1 MYNKGE
7 AQKKCKQE
15 RGVRTTPPPPAEE
28 SASPE
33 SAGESS
39 AFSVDPE
46 SQSEENEST
55 GGERYVNGLDMTDPD
70 NHPEIPT
77 PV

>member
-7 AQKKCKQE
+7 AQKSAS
-15 RGVRTTPPPPAEE
+15 RGGGFAPPPPAEE